1 MPSNSKQ
8 KALITGASRGIGR
21 ATAERLNQNGW
32 QVVAVARDFSD
43 WADRPAEIE
52 TISMDLSDTSALP
65 EQLKSLSKKHP
76 DIDTVICNA
85 GAGHFAALEQ
95 FSYPQIEK
103 MVQLN
108 LLQHLFVS
116 RTFLP
121 PMKRHASG
129 TFIFVGSESALA
141 GGRYGA
147 IYSACKFGL
156 RGFAQ
161 SLRHECS
168 TSNIRIGIINPG
180 MVDSHFFDSL
190 NFKPGD
196 DPANSIPV
204 TEVAKAIEGMLNA
217 GPHTVI
223 DEINL
228 SPLKKVVQKKSP

>member
-1 MPSNSKQ
+1 MPSKPKQ
-8 KALITGASRGIGR
+8 KVLITGASRGIGR
-21 ATAERLNQNGW
+21 ATAEQLYRNGW
-32 QVVAVARDFSD
+32 QVVAIARDFSG
-43 WADRPAEIE
+43 WADRPTEIE
-52 TISMDLSDTSALP
+52 AVSLDLSQTPALP

-76 DIDTVICNA
+76 DIDAVICNA

-95 FSYPQIEK
+95 FSYPQIEA

-116 RTFLP
+116 RAFLP
-121 PMKRHASG
+121 PMKRQGSG

-168 TSNIRIGIINPG
+168 TSSIRVGIINPG
-180 MVDSHFFDSL
+180 MVESHFFDNL

-196 DPANSIPV
+196 DPANSIPI

-228 SPLKKVVQKKSP
+228 SPLKKVVQKK

>member
-1 MPSNSKQ
+1 MPSKPKQ
-8 KALITGASRGIGR
+8 KVLITGASRGIGR
-21 ATAERLNQNGW
+21 ATAERLYHNGW
-32 QVVAVARDFSD
+32 QVVAIARDFSE
-43 WADRPAEIE
+43 WTDRPAEIE
-52 TISMDLSDTSALP
+52 TISLDLSQTSTLP

-76 DIDTVICNA
+76 DIDAVICNA

-95 FSYPQIEK
+95 FSYPQIEA

-116 RTFLP
+116 RAFLP
-121 PMKRHASG
+121 SMKRQGRG
-129 TFIFVGSESALA
+129 TFVFVGSESALA

-168 TSNIRIGIINPG
+168 TSNIRISLINPG
-180 MVDSHFFDSL
+180 MVDSHFFDNL

-196 DPANSIPV
+196 EPANSIPI

-228 SPLKKVVQKKSP
+228 SPLKKVVQKK